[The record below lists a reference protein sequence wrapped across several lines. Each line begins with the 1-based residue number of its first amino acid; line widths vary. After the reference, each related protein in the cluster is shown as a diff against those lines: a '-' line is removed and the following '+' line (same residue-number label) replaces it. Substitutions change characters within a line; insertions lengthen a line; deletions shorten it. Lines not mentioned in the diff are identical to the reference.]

1 MKRNLFPLRNLVQ
14 LCVLAAG
21 LGLGGAA
28 AATDTAALKTLP
40 LGVSEFRPFEY
51 AAPSGQIVGAD
62 TEIIEQVFKRMGYKP
77 KFMMQPWARVQKEA
91 ARGTFAG
98 LFSLT
103 KTPEREQI
111 YYFSAP
117 INTVKDVFFKRK
129 SRSLD
134 WKTLD
139 ELHALRVSSAAT
151 YGYAAEFR
159 EALTQRKFAEIYE
172 IYDDD
177 PNLRGLQ
184 RLASGATDIFICEVS
199 VCQDLIKTHAPAFD
213 NIDFSPSGIGPV
225 RTFHL
230 GFSKKWPQ
238 AEKLRDAFD
247 AEMLQL
253 EAKGERRKI
262 YLKYGMDPGLK

>member
-1 MKRNLFPLRNLVQ
+1 MKRPAPSLALFVRLW
-14 LCVLAAG
+14 VLMVGLGFAAG
-21 LGLGGAA
+21 AT
-28 AATDTAALKTLP
+28 ATDAAQLKPLP

-51 AAPSGQIVGAD
+51 STPSGQIVGAD
-62 TEIIEQVFKRMGYKP
+62 TEIIQQVLKRMGYKP
-77 KFMMQPWARVQKEA
+77 QFMLQPWARVQKEA

-103 KTPEREQI
+103 KTPEREQLF
-111 YYFSAP
+111 YYTAP

-129 SRSLD
+129 SLALE

-139 ELHALRVSSAAT
+139 DLRGLRVSSAAT

-159 EALTQRKFAEIYE
+159 DAVAQKRFAEVHE

-177 PNLRGLQ
+177 PQLRGLH
-184 RLASGATDIFICEVS
+184 RVASGVTDIFICEVS

-213 NIDFSPSGIGPV
+213 QIDFSPNGIGPV

-230 GFSKKWPQ
+230 GFSKQWPQ

-247 AEMLQL
+247 AELLQL
-253 EAKGERRKI
+253 DAKGERRKI